1 MKHEPTAITMA
12 GIYSLLQLELE
23 DLNAEDLKDE
33 LSTTTGALE
42 KIGEM
47 SVSVREDLDN
57 ITNSIIE
64 VGIEDGYREGDPEVI
79 HKQFTDIYRIAL
91 DLAGKAVRL
100 AAVTRRGIIDSVD
113 LGRIDR
119 CEGGRNGKDTD

>member
-47 SVSVREDLDN
+47 SVSVREDLEN

-64 VGIEDGYREGDPEVI
+64 VGIEDGYRKGDPEVI

-91 DLAGKAVRL
+91 DMAGKAVRL

>member
-1 MKHEPTAITMA
+1 MKNEPTALTMA

-47 SVSVREDLDN
+47 SVSAREDLEN

-64 VGIEDGYREGDPEVI
+64 VGIEDGYREGNPEVI

>member
-1 MKHEPTAITMA
+1 MKHEPTALTMA
-12 GIYSLLQLELE
+12 GIYGLLQLELE
-23 DLNAEDLKDE
+23 DLNTEDLKGE
-33 LSTTTGALE
+33 LTTTIGALD

-47 SVSVREDLDN
+47 NRSIRDN
-57 ITNSIIE
+57 ITDSIIE

>member
-23 DLNAEDLKDE
+23 DMNTEDLKDE

-42 KIGEM
+42 KIGEI
-47 SVSVREDLDN
+47 SVSVKEDLEN

>member
-1 MKHEPTAITMA
+1 MKHEPTAITMI
-12 GIYSLLQLELE
+12 GIYNLLQLELE
-23 DLNAEDLKDE
+23 DLNTADLKDE
-33 LSTTTGALE
+33 LSTTIGAQN

-47 SVSVREDLDN
+47 NRSIREDLDN
-57 ITNSIIE
+57 ITDSIIE
-64 VGIEDGYREGDPEVI
+64 VGIEDGYREGDPEAI

-113 LGRIDR
+113 LGQIDR
-119 CEGGRNGKDTD
+119 CEGGRNGKETD

>member
-1 MKHEPTAITMA
+1 MKNEPTALTMA

-33 LSTTTGALE
+33 LSTTTVALE

-47 SVSVREDLDN
+47 SVSVREDLEN

-64 VGIEDGYREGDPEVI
+64 VGIEDGYREGDLEVI
-79 HKQFTDIYRIAL
+79 HKQFTDIYRVAL

>member
-1 MKHEPTAITMA
+1 MKNEPTALTMA

-23 DLNAEDLKDE
+23 DLNTEDLKDE

-47 SVSVREDLDN
+47 SVSVREDLEN

-64 VGIEDGYREGDPEVI
+64 VGIEDGYREGNPEVI

-100 AAVTRRGIIDSVD
+100 AAVARRGIIDSVD

-119 CEGGRNGKDTD
+119 CEGGRNGADTD

>member
-1 MKHEPTAITMA
+1 MKNEPTALTMA
-12 GIYSLLQLELE
+12 GIYSLLQTELE

-47 SVSVREDLDN
+47 SVSVREDLEN

-64 VGIEDGYREGDPEVI
+64 VGIEDGYREGNPEVI

-91 DLAGKAVRL
+91 DVAGKSVRL
-100 AAVTRRGIIDSVD
+100 AAVARRGIIESED
-113 LGRIDR
+113 LRRIDR
-119 CEGGRNGKDTD
+119 CEGGLYGSDTD

>member
-33 LSTTTGALE
+33 LSTTTGAPE

-47 SVSVREDLDN
+47 SVSVRKDLEN

-64 VGIEDGYREGDPEVI
+64 VGIEDGYREGNPEVI

-100 AAVTRRGIIDSVD
+100 AAATRRGIIDSVD

>member
-1 MKHEPTAITMA
+1 MKNEPTALTMA

-47 SVSVREDLDN
+47 SVSVREDLEN

-91 DLAGKAVRL
+91 DMAGKAVRL

>member
-47 SVSVREDLDN
+47 SVSVREDLEN

>member
-47 SVSVREDLDN
+47 SVSVRGDLEN

>member
-1 MKHEPTAITMA
+1 MKNEPTALTMA

-47 SVSVREDLDN
+47 SVSVREDLEN

-64 VGIEDGYREGDPEVI
+64 VGIEDGYREGNPEVI

>member
-33 LSTTTGALE
+33 LSTTTGALK

-47 SVSVREDLDN
+47 SVSAREDLEN

-79 HKQFTDIYRIAL
+79 HKQFTDIYRITL

>member
-1 MKHEPTAITMA
+1 MKNEPTALTMA

-47 SVSVREDLDN
+47 SVSAREDLEN

>member
-23 DLNAEDLKDE
+23 DLNAEDLKGE

-47 SVSVREDLDN
+47 SVSVREDLEN

>member
-1 MKHEPTAITMA
+1 MKHEPTALTMA
-12 GIYSLLQLELE
+12 GIYGLLQLELE
-23 DLNAEDLKDE
+23 DLNTEDLKGE
-33 LSTTTGALE
+33 LSTTIGALD

-47 SVSVREDLDN
+47 NRSIREDLDN
-57 ITNSIIE
+57 ITDSIIE

>member
-1 MKHEPTAITMA
+1 MKNEPTALTMA

-23 DLNAEDLKDE
+23 DLNTEDLKDE

-47 SVSVREDLDN
+47 SVSVREDLEN

>member
-47 SVSVREDLDN
+47 SVSAREDLEN

-64 VGIEDGYREGDPEVI
+64 VGIEDGYREGDHEVI

>member
-47 SVSVREDLDN
+47 SVSAREDLEN

>member
-47 SVSVREDLDN
+47 SVSVREDLEN

-119 CEGGRNGKDTD
+119 CEGGRNEKDTD

>member
-1 MKHEPTAITMA
+1 MKHEPTALTMA
-12 GIYSLLQLELE
+12 GIYGLLQLELE
-23 DLNAEDLKDE
+23 DLNTEDLKGE
-33 LSTTTGALE
+33 LTTTIGALD

-47 SVSVREDLDN
+47 NRSIREDLDN
-57 ITNSIIE
+57 ITDSIIE

-79 HKQFTDIYRIAL
+79 HKQFTDIYRIAI

-100 AAVTRRGIIDSVD
+100 AAVTRSATIDSVD